1 MAELGDFSR
10 QAHIE
15 VGQELAAAG
24 IDAVV
29 GVCAETR
36 DMLAQLPEQ
45 VEQYYF
51 DSAEGV
57 AAFLTGNLLQDGD
70 AVLVKG
76 AHYSSQVFKV
86 AEALKQYEEK

>member
-1 MAELGDFSR
+1 MPSGSSGAVLLLGSMTSPVSGLASGRASGAFS
-10 QAHIE
+10 
-15 VGQELAAAG
+15 
-24 IDAVV
+24 
-29 GVCAETR
+29 GV
-36 DMLAQLPEQ
+36 AQLPERT
-45 VEQYYF
+45 ERHYF
-51 DSAEGV
+51 DTADGV